1 MFADQHFNNSKSFLV
16 LMRLVLGDL
25 LTKKPATKKVEQFM
39 SSQISAKLDSLRLDA
54 KIQKSF
60 ERINKRLQNR
70 LDNLNSY
77 LDNFNFEN

>member
-16 LMRLVLGDL
+16 LKRLVLGDL

>member
-25 LTKKPATKKVEQFM
+25 LTKKPATKKFEQFM

>member
-1 MFADQHFNNSKSFLV
+1 
-16 LMRLVLGDL
+16 MRLVLGDL